1 MQRAGIRKDIQEL
14 KRVAD
19 LGNKQSGDNRIKN
32 MTDEELQQV
41 IDDNFRSMGFES
53 AVIFYECA
61 KKFILEKDKQANVSH
76 EYAISK
82 RIFELFKDFKT
93 RDEFMRKYSSLE
105 LME

>member
-1 MQRAGIRKDIQEL
+1 MQRSGIRKDIQEL
-14 KRVAD
+14 KRVAAFE
-19 LGNKQSGDNRIKN
+19 NKQSGDNRIKN

-61 KKFILEKDKQANVSH
+61 KKFILEKDEQANVSH
-76 EYAISK
+76 EFAIHK
-82 RIFELFKDFKT
+82 RIFELLEDFKIFE
-93 RDEFMRKYSSLE
+93 EFMLKYSSLE